1 MILMHAPIWGSWI
14 YVFCIHTWTIMYV
27 SVHAIVGK
35 GRDFY
40 FSGESKSSVGE
51 AVPHLPTAW
60 KSGRQD
66 VSMEGDKTWV
76 SKSLWTLFPLSV
88 KAASSAGIII
98 QPWFGCWW
106 VKWATCNLVV
116 LKASCVFC
124 ISLRVYRVSWQRRVV
139 RKPPCTQVSVYPSW
153 VMAHWNVGFLP
164 PGSEPLP
171 GANNI
176 LDFSQGRKAV
186 WQFRS
191 ALIR

>member
-1 MILMHAPIWGSWI
+1 MILMHAQIWGSWI
-14 YVFCIHTWTIMYV
+14 YVFCIHTWTIIYV
-27 SVHAIVGK
+27 GVHAIVGK
-35 GRDFY
+35 GRGFY
-40 FSGESKSSVGE
+40 FSSASKSSVGV

-88 KAASSAGIII
+88 NTASSAGIII

-116 LKASCVFC
+116 LKASSVFC
-124 ISLRVYRVSWQRRVV
+124 ISQRVYRVTWQRRAV

-153 VMAHWNVGFLP
+153 AMAHWNNGFLP

-176 LDFSQGRKAV
+176 LDFSQGRKAI
-186 WQFRS
+186 WQFSS
-191 ALIR
+191 ALIH